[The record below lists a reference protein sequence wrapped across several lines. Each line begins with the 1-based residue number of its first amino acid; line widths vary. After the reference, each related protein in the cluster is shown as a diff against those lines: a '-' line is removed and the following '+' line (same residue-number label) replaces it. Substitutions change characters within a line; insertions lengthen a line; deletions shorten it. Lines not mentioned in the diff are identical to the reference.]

1 MQDTVSGAL
10 VFDFYIR
17 HEWWFAAAQLALA
30 MFGMGATLRLDDF
43 IAVFRQP
50 KAFLIGFVIQVVG
63 IPLVALATNA
73 VLQPSPGI
81 AFGLILV
88 AAMPGGAMS
97 NVVTYFARSNVPLSI
112 ALTAVVTLSCMV
124 TTPVVLRLLAS
135 DFVPADFAMPIGTIA
150 LDIAV
155 CLLLPLA
162 FGMMAGAPLPHRT
175 RGLVARWCIR
185 ASLAVV
191 LCIAIG
197 SAGAGRL
204 GGNALAIG
212 GLLTIMAF
220 AFAVQQAGT
229 LPAWALGLRRADVGS
244 IAIETSIRNTNLA
257 LLLKASLF
265 PALPGGA
272 DPMADGV
279 LVTALLFGAFAAPLT
294 IPLVLVHRW
303 LAKRTPA

>member
-1 MQDTVSGAL
+1 
-10 VFDFYIR
+10 VFDFYLR
-17 HEWWFAAAQLALA
+17 HEWWFAAVQLALA

-50 KAFLIGFVIQVVG
+50 KAFIAGFVIQVIG
-63 IPLVALATNA
+63 IPLLALAFNA
-73 VLQPSPGI
+73 AAAPPAGV

-112 ALTAVVTLSCMV
+112 ALTAVVTLTCMV
-124 TTPVVLRLLAS
+124 TTPAVLRLLAG
-135 DFVPADFAMPIGTIA
+135 DLVRDDFAMPIGAIA
-150 LDIAV
+150 FDIAV
-155 CLLLPLA
+155 CLLVPLA
-162 FGMMAGAPLPHRT
+162 LGMMAGAPLRHHT
-175 RGLVARWCIR
+175 RELVARWCIR
-185 ASLAVV
+185 GSLAVV

-204 GGNALAIG
+204 GGDALAG
-212 GLLTIMAF
+212 GNLLLIVLF
-220 AFAVQQAGT
+220 AITVQQAGT
-229 LPAWALGLRRADVGS
+229 LPAWALGLSRPDVGS

-265 PALPGGA
+265 PVAPGVA

-303 LAKRTPA
+303 LARSVSSGAG

>member
-1 MQDTVSGAL
+1 M
-10 VFDFYIR
+10 FDFYLR
-17 HEWWFAAAQLALA
+17 HEWWFAAVQLALA

-43 IAVFRQP
+43 VGVFRQP
-50 KAFLIGFVIQVVG
+50 RAFIAGFVIQVVG
-63 IPLVALATNA
+63 IPLLALAFTA
-73 VLQPSPGI
+73 LLAPPPGV

-112 ALTAVVTLSCMV
+112 ALTAVVTLTCMV
-124 TTPVVLRLLAS
+124 STPAVLRLLGGELVR
-135 DFVPADFAMPIGTIA
+135 DDFAMPIGAIA
-150 LDIAV
+150 FDIAF

-162 FGMMAGAPLPHRT
+162 LGMMAGAPLRHHT
-175 RGLVARWCIR
+175 RELVARWCIH
-185 ASLAVV
+185 ASLTVV

-204 GGNALAIG
+204 GGDALAG
-212 GLLTIMAF
+212 STLLTIMLF
-220 AFAVQQAGT
+220 AIAVQQAGT
-229 LPAWALGLRRADVGS
+229 LPAWGLGLARPDVGA
-244 IAIETSIRNTNLA
+244 IAVETAIRNTNLA

-265 PALPGGA
+265 PVTPGVA

-279 LVTALLFGAFAAPLT
+279 LVTALLYGAFAAPLT

-303 LAKRTPA
+303 LARKRSATSHEEKR